1 MRRLAFLL
9 VFVSAAAPGVEADRS
24 LLIVATSPPGA
35 AITIDGVLA
44 GLSPRSE
51 TLAPGVHTVTAEL
64 QGAVVSQTISLV
76 AGEERR
82 LTLSLVHAFP
92 PRPAPI
98 AGLVTLGG
106 GALGFG
112 LGLLLQL
119 PARAAGREV
128 SLLYERGGGWD
139 ESARRLEASGLSAQT
154 WSWFFTGAGVAVMA
168 AGLLVTGLQL
178 FGPRTDLPALVFVP
192 TSGGGVLSW
201 GARW

>member
-1 MRRLAFLL
+1 MGLLCALLAVLASNANNGKL
-9 VFVSAAAPGVEADRS
+9 HVV
-24 LLIVATSPPGA
+24 TSPPGA
-35 AITIDGVLA
+35 AISIDGTLVGLA
-44 GLSPRSE
+44 PRSE

-64 QGAVVSQTISLV
+64 QGAVVSQTISLA
-76 AGEERR
+76 AGEDRK

-92 PRPAPI
+92 PRPAPV

-128 SLLYERGGGWD
+128 SLIYQRGGGWD
-139 ESARRLEASGLSAQT
+139 ETARKIEAAGLSAQT
-154 WSWFFTGAGVAVMA
+154 WSWFFTGAGLAVMA
-168 AGLLVTGLQL
+168 SGLLVTGLQL

-192 TSGGGVLSW
+192 SSGGGMLSW